1 MKKEQEFA
9 TWEDESAD
17 EERGITINTNRK
29 KKKVRT
35 ILTAV
40 VALIVLCV
48 TIGLVI
54 DKKNAPDMDMPISE
68 EEKKVN
74 EAIKQIKDNVDSSK
88 ITKEESDKNKKILE
102 EKKSN
107 QEKSTDIVIPD
118 NASEEEKKE
127 LEQKK
132 EVLEAGEK
140 LSSLYGK
147 ISNDQ
152 YKSEIIDINH
162 IWLAEDGA
170 AKGHIYVLVDTID
183 YVNGSYIKCKKCL
196 ELDEYQYRDMGKN
209 PKSEW
214 KYLIDAS
221 KCDIVM
227 TQYENSENMSI
238 LSKALKEFYEGR
250 DISHT
255 YDICV
260 AQMRRRSDG
269 IIGSMSYIL
278 HTEDK
283 YIFLKILTSDDLL
296 KIPEEKQIE
305 YLQNNKI
312 ITRYSTE
319 YVLLNIEQMSITR
332 DPFDFFEE

>member
-17 EERGITINTNRK
+17 EKMGITINTKRK

-35 ILTAV
+35 ILAAV
-40 VALIVLCV
+40 VALVVLFV

-54 DKKNAPDMDMPISE
+54 DKKNAPDRDMPISE

-74 EAIKQIKDNVDSSK
+74 EAIKQIKTNVDLEK
-88 ITKEESDKNKKILE
+88 VTEEENAKNKKIFE
-102 EKKSN
+102 DKKNN

-152 YKSEIIDINH
+152 YKSEIIDINN

-183 YVNGSYIKCKKCL
+183 YIDGSYIKCKKCL
-196 ELDEYQYRDMGKN
+196 ELDEYQYSDLKKVSKG
-209 PKSEW
+209 EW
-214 KYLIDAS
+214 KYLVDAS
-221 KCDIVM
+221 KCDILM
-227 TQYENSENMSI
+227 TQYENAENMPVM
-238 LSKALKEFYEGR
+238 SKVLNEFYEDR

-255 YDICV
+255 YDICI

-269 IIGSMSYIL
+269 VIGSMSYIL
-278 HTEDK
+278 RTEDK

-296 KIPEEKQIE
+296 NIPEEKQIE
-305 YLQNNKI
+305 YIQNNKI
-312 ITRYSTE
+312 TTRYATE
-319 YVLLNIEQMSITR
+319 YVLLDIEQMNITG
-332 DPFDFFEE
+332 DPFDFFEK